1 MKRILINATQQEEL
15 RVAIVDGQKLLDLD
29 IETAAREQKKANI
42 YKGRVTRVEPSLEAC
57 FVDYGAERHGFLPL
71 KEIAPEYLKQTPEGT
86 SRTPDLVREGQEIIV
101 QVEKEQRGTKGA
113 ALSTYISLAGRF
125 LVLMPNNPR
134 AGGISRRVEGE
145 ERDELRE
152 TLSQVSCPDGMG
164 VIVRTNGI
172 GRSADEVQWDLDYLA
187 EIWNAITTAAGE
199 RKAPFLVYQESN
211 IILRALRDYLRPDI
225 GEVIIDNPEL
235 YEQAQ
240 AHLAHVMPSTLP
252 RLKLYTDNIPLFSR
266 FQVESQIESAHQR
279 EVQLP
284 SGGSIVIDRTEA
296 LTSIDINSAR
306 ATGGKD
312 IEETALQTN
321 LEASEEIAR
330 QLRLRDLGGLVVI
343 DFIDMSANKHQRQV
357 EERLR
362 KATERDRARI
372 QAGRISR
379 FGLLELSRQRMRPAL
394 GEHTHESCPRCEGH
408 GHIRSVESLALS
420 MLRLIEEEC
429 MKEKTG
435 RVLAQVPVDVAA
447 FLLNEKRAVVR
458 EIEDR
463 NAAEI
468 IVVPNPSLLTP
479 RFEITR
485 EKLDGKQQNKQE
497 AASSYKLA
505 QDFSEPTAAEK
516 ASSRDKAPQPETP
529 AVSMMRPSTPPPEP
543 KPAEPTAAPPPA
555 APAKPAPAASHAPSF
570 WERIRAWFAGRA
582 ASSTEKGDTRTANA
596 DSEQQ
601 GHQQKPSSSSNRGGQ
616 SGHSRRGAGQSGSA
630 GRRSRGS
637 GNNRRRSS
645 GDGADKRAN
654 GSQEASSSTPSSQD
668 SNKKTDTSG
677 NKASDTDN
685 NTSKNTRQQSGSAGG
700 NRQRGKSAA
709 AKASAA
715 STQQV
720 ASQQGSQQDNQKA
733 KADPPPQDKQTADT
747 PKAPATHAPADA
759 TAPVNDAQTSDTGTT
774 SDTNNGESPANTDGA
789 PKRRRRRRG
798 GRNRRRGGNAAAA
811 GANSTADNA
820 DEAATDESGN
830 ESTPA
835 QTAAAATTTN
845 AESEGAGKPA
855 DARTQP
861 VDDAAHADT
870 DADSRS
876 AKAAAGPADDE
887 APSTSSGQRRIPAD
901 AIVAPPSPSRPWS
914 ETSTDTPATD
924 EPTVEVRDTA
934 DMDDADDAS
943 PETGGTVDETT
954 TAGNTSAQKHQG
966 STNTTEADPAAAT
979 PSQDDAAAPPVE
991 EVQAEAEATAG
1002 TGPVAEP
1009 ADEAGETV
1017 ETLAPH
1023 NTANDD
1029 AVEPPAA
1036 STPAPSIQET
1046 PATPQ
1051 GAPLDG
1057 ANPRHAQRQ
1066 PSREEEAVQVS
1077 HDAAPE
1083 APSSSSA
1090 DFVPRLVQPAEPE
1103 RAEPVSYVEPA
1114 PAPDPEAESFVPRL
1128 IATAEEPPAHAPATA
1143 PAQASD
1149 PAQGHTAE
1157 DEAPTQDDP
1166 LTDNGESA
1174 ETQEP
1179 EGEQTNEHA
1188 RASTPGNT
1196 Y

>member
-57 FVDYGAERHGFLPL
+57 FVDYGAERHGFLPI
-71 KEIAPEYLKQTPEGT
+71 KEIAPEYLKQTPDGGGR
-86 SRTPDLVREGQEIIV
+86 SPDQIREGQEIIV

-172 GRSADEVQWDLDYLA
+172 GRSAEEVQWDLDYLA
-187 EIWNAITTAAGE
+187 EIWNAITTAAE
-199 RKAPFLVYQESN
+199 QRKAPFLIYQESN

-296 LTSIDINSAR
+296 LTAIDINSAR

-312 IEETALQTN
+312 IEETAFQTN
-321 LEASEEIAR
+321 LEAADEIAR
-330 QLRLRDLGGLVVI
+330 QLRLRDVGGLVVI

-394 GEHTHESCPRCEGH
+394 GEHTHEACPRCEGH

-463 NAAEI
+463 NKADI
-468 IVVPNPSLLTP
+468 IVVPNPTLLTP

-485 EKLDGKQQNKQE
+485 EKLDGKQANRPDTS
-497 AASSYKLA
+497 SSYRLA
-505 QDFSEPTAAEK
+505 QDFSEASAAEK

-543 KPAEPTAAPPPA
+543 KSVEAPP
-555 APAKPAPAASHAPSF
+555 APTTAPETVTKPTF
-570 WERIRAWFAGRA
+570 WERVRAWFAGA
-582 ASSTEKGDTRTANA
+582 STASASVESSSTDGEATTSA
-596 DSEQQ
+596 DSRAGGGQR
-601 GHQQKPSSSSNRGGQ
+601 SGQ
-616 SGHSRRGAGQSGSA
+616 SGHSRRGAGQSSST

-637 GNNRRRSS
+637 GSNRRRSGNTSERRGSS
-645 GDGADKRAN
+645 GGGSNTNEGTNGARAN
-654 GSQEASSSTPSSQD
+654 AQSGQESGRKAASSAKPSTETNGAGTKQKAKESSDARPRNND
-668 SNKKTDTSG
+668 SST
-677 NKASDTDN
+677 
-685 NTSKNTRQQSGSAGG
+685 
-700 NRQRGKSAA
+700 NRAAEKMGAA
-709 AKASAA
+709 ASQQMDSEASAA
-715 STQQV
+715 PAHHAADPSADKSEPRQAS
-720 ASQQGSQQDNQKA
+720 ASQQTPARDTEATEASNNNTPASGERQNGSGEDNA
-733 KADPPPQDKQTADT
+733 
-747 PKAPATHAPADA
+747 
-759 TAPVNDAQTSDTGTT
+759 SDGT
-774 SDTNNGESPANTDGA
+774 

-798 GRNRRRGGNAAAA
+798 GRNRRRGGAAAA
-811 GANSTADNA
+811 GTGQSDAHTNSDQATATQHAEGANASSDSEGENTATSTPSSATQSLGAGEATSARTNDTPEQANSTAPDA
-820 DEAATDESGN
+820 SATVASDPSG
-830 ESTPA
+830 
-835 QTAAAATTTN
+835 
-845 AESEGAGKPA
+845 
-855 DARTQP
+855 
-861 VDDAAHADT
+861 
-870 DADSRS
+870 
-876 AKAAAGPADDE
+876 
-887 APSTSSGQRRIPAD
+887 RRIPAD
-901 AIVAPPSPSRPWS
+901 AIVAPPPPSRPW
-914 ETSTDTPATD
+914 D
-924 EPTVEVRDTA
+924 
-934 DMDDADDAS
+934 
-943 PETGGTVDETT
+943 DET
-954 TAGNTSAQKHQG
+954 
-966 STNTTEADPAAAT
+966 EAA
-979 PSQDDAAAPPVE
+979 
-991 EVQAEAEATAG
+991 
-1002 TGPVAEP
+1002 
-1009 ADEAGETV
+1009 
-1017 ETLAPH
+1017 
-1023 NTANDD
+1023 
-1029 AVEPPAA
+1029 
-1036 STPAPSIQET
+1036 
-1046 PATPQ
+1046 
-1051 GAPLDG
+1051 
-1057 ANPRHAQRQ
+1057 
-1066 PSREEEAVQVS
+1066 
-1077 HDAAPE
+1077 AAPE
-1083 APSSSSA
+1083 ATYQNETTHSVMPQAAYSHGSAPSADDGRGSGQEVNAQDNAGPPHDHTDDTRTGLQDAAAGEVIEATAPSTPDSVDDELGGAASIATDEQAASEDANVQEQTPTESITGEPPENEIPVATADTATSEREPVATTTPEPSQPLPAPSLHHAATPREAGESNSENA
-1090 DFVPRLVQPAEPE
+1090 DFVPRLVQPANPTE
-1103 RAEPVSYVEPA
+1103 ADSVTVVESA
-1114 PAPDPEAESFVPRL
+1114 PAKEHSDDGFIPRL
-1128 IATAEEPPAHAPATA
+1128 IATAEDANSEGAQQSPAPQSGADPKEDATASPDDRSAAIDEEASRAAEDEDTA
-1143 PAQASD
+1143 PAAS
-1149 PAQGHTAE
+1149 PAPE
-1157 DEAPTQDDP
+1157 D
-1166 LTDNGESA
+1166 A
-1174 ETQEP
+1174 ETP
-1179 EGEQTNEHA
+1179 EQRQSGSG
-1188 RASTPGNT
+1188 ASH
-1196 Y
+1196 